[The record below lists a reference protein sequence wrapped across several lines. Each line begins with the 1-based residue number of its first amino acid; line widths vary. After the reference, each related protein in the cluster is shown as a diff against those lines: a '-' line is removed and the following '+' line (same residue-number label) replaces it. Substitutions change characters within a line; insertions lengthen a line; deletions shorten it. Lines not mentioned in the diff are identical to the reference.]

1 MFMLIK
7 LGSKNQITVP
17 ADIIKK
23 IGLHEGS
30 KLELEMT
37 EDGKIVII
45 PVVTVE
51 KKWLND
57 VGEALKQVEKGDI
70 SKKMEI
76 EELLESLYE

>member
-30 KLELEMT
+30 KLE
-37 EDGKIVII
+37 
-45 PVVTVE
+45 
-51 KKWLND
+51 
-57 VGEALKQVEKGDI
+57 
-70 SKKMEI
+70 
-76 EELLESLYE
+76 